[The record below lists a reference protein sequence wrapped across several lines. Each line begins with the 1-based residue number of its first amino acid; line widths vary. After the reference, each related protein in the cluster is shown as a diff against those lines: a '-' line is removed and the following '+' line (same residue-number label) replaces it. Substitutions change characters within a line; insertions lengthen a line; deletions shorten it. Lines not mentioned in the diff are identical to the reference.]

1 MKNFL
6 KELWS
11 QISIYFIIFFL
22 QIIIFVTIII
32 LFNHLQ
38 APKSLYSYIK
48 ISTIYSIIIVTML
61 LGLSGGFNAISSKR
75 RLTITLITYS
85 MLLIVPINLYLP
97 VFFNA
102 FKNNF
107 KLVLFYILTI
117 YIAEIF
123 PIWICF
129 FVTCYKECKQY
140 DDMDKS
146 IMPLFLAKLVKVIL
160 VAVVAYLL
168 IQTNIYSS
176 SSEIKVYCNKI
187 TSVQRLQSSSLITLN
202 IFAYLCNS
210 IATLYYPIIDMY
222 MYTIKVTRKKAEDY
236 EILD

>member
-11 QISIYFIIFFL
+11 QISIYFFIIFL
-22 QIIIFVTIII
+22 QIIIFIAIII

-38 APKSLYSYIK
+38 APNFLYSYIEM
-48 ISTIYSIIIVTML
+48 STLYSIIIVAML

-102 FKNNF
+102 FKGEF
-107 KLVLFYILTI
+107 ELVLFYILTI

-129 FVTCYKECKQY
+129 FVTCYEECKQY
-140 DDMDKS
+140 DDMGKS
-146 IMPLFLAKLVKVIL
+146 IMPLFWSKLVKVIL
-160 VAVVAYLL
+160 VAVVGYLL
-168 IQTNIYSS
+168 IQANLYSNS
-176 SSEIKVYCNKI
+176 QKI
-187 TSVQRLQSSSLITLN
+187 NHNEMSLVQRLQAKDFIIHCLN
-202 IFAYLCNS
+202 IFAYLFNS
-210 IATLYYPIIDMY
+210 IATLYYPILDMY
-222 MYTIKVTRKKAEDY
+222 MYTIKATRKKAEDY

>member
-1 MKNFL
+1 M
-6 KELWS
+6 
-11 QISIYFIIFFL
+11 
-22 QIIIFVTIII
+22 
-32 LFNHLQ
+32 
-38 APKSLYSYIK
+38 
-48 ISTIYSIIIVTML
+48 STLYSIIIVAML

-168 IQTNIYSS
+168 IQANLYSNS
-176 SSEIKVYCNKI
+176 PKI
-187 TSVQRLQSSSLITLN
+187 NHKIDYSKMSLVQRLQSKNFIIHCLN
-202 IFAYLCNS
+202 IFAYLFNS
-210 IATLYYPIIDMY
+210 IATLYYPILDMY

>member
-11 QISIYFIIFFL
+11 QVSIFF
-22 QIIIFVTIII
+22 IIII
-32 LFNHLQ
+32 LQLVIFVATIILLNYLQ
-38 APKSLYSYIK
+38 APKFLYSYIGV
-48 ISTIYSIIIVTML
+48 STTYSIIIVAML

-187 TSVQRLQSSSLITLN
+187 TFVQRLQSSSLITLN

-210 IATLYYPIIDMY
+210 IATLYYPILDMY
-222 MYTIKVTRKKAEDY
+222 MYTIKVTRNKAEDY